1 VLVLD
6 DCLSAVDTLTESRI
20 LAALR
25 PYIATRAAVLI
36 SHRISTLMHADE
48 ILVLDAG
55 RVTERGTHA
64 TLLALDGEYA
74 RLHRVQQLEAA
85 IERM

>member
-1 VLVLD
+1 M
-6 DCLSAVDTLTESRI
+6 AERT
-20 LAALR
+20 
-25 PYIATRAAVLI
+25 AVLI

-48 ILVLDAG
+48 ILVLDG
-55 RVTERGTHA
+55 GHVTERGTHA
-64 TLLALDGEYA
+64 SLLAQNGEYA